1 MLIKICG
8 LTDISEA
15 IYLKENKV
23 DFAGMVL
30 FYERSK
36 RNITV
41 EKAKEI
47 MEHLQPDIK
56 AVAVTVAPSVEQVH
70 EIENAGFDY
79 IQIHDKVS
87 DELLSSCKIPV
98 LKAFN
103 VDDLEFYEHYLSIF
117 NIKGFV
123 FDAGLPGSGKTFDWN
138 MVKGLR
144 RDDSRLYILAGG
156 LNADNVAEAINTV
169 SPDGVD
175 VSSGV
180 EYLDKLGKDPDKIS
194 RFVNNVRS
202 FIATDK

>member
-15 IYLKENKV
+15 FYLKENKV

-79 IQIHDKVS
+79 IQIHGKVS

-103 VDDLEFYEHYLSIF
+103 VDDLEFYEHYLSIS

-156 LNADNVAEAINTV
+156 LNADNVAEAINNV

-180 EYLDKLGKDPDKIS
+180 EYLDKLGKDPDKIT